1 MKCAGAISPEVY
13 SLTKSQLRSLGTILL
28 VCILLI
34 STTVLAAP
42 YGSRTLTSGSFGGD
56 VVELQRRLTS
66 LGYDVGKPDGIFG
79 PRTRGALVKFQ
90 RDFGL
95 VPDGLAGKW
104 TYMTVDRAY
113 TWQHGHNRTVRQG
126 DSLWLIARDAGTK
139 VETLRWLNRLQD
151 DMLYP
156 GQVLRVPGPIKRNPP
171 PPPKPTPPVAA
182 PKPTPTPVTQAP
194 KPTPPPAPKPTP
206 PAPQPTNPAPQPPQP
221 ADPAPT
227 PPTAPMPDGGSEPGA
242 PSTPGTGTPGSDP
255 AAPTPDTPVGPTP
268 IPPAGPPP
276 GTPSSPL
283 PGTGTPPVGTD
294 SPAREDRYLVLGY
307 YAEDYPGDSRSLDSL
322 KNSLDQVDLVVNFQL
337 KVDAKGNITTG
348 AYPALMEEASRT
360 GIPVQGLL
368 HNLGPN
374 GFDIAVARA
383 VLSDPAVREIT
394 IENLVSAAQTH
405 KLSGIN
411 VDIENVPP
419 DLRHQYTEF
428 VRLLSQRLK
437 PLGLGL
443 TLSIP
448 AKTFDDTRSSWSG
461 AFDYKALGQLADYIV
476 PMAYDEHLPGFQA
489 GPVASLGWVDK
500 VAAFA
505 ASQIPP
511 EKVLLGVAAYGYD
524 WKKGTTTGRGLSVP
538 AAMSLALKNGVQVE
552 WNETAQVPYFTY
564 VSGGQERIV
573 YFENARSLKPKLE
586 LVRKY
591 NLGGIGI
598 WRLGLEEPSIWSAIQ
613 AELGQ

>member
-28 VCILLI
+28 VCFLLV

-79 PRTRGALVKFQ
+79 SRTRSALIRFQ

-113 TWQHGHNRTVRQG
+113 TWQHGHNRTVRKG
-126 DSLWLIARDAGTK
+126 DSLWLIARDAGTS

-171 PPPKPTPPVAA
+171 PA
-182 PKPTPTPVTQAP
+182 PKPTAPVPSPKPKPSPVTPKPAPPAP
-194 KPTPPPAPKPTP
+194 KPAPPPAPKPQP
-206 PAPQPTNPAPQPPQP
+206 QPQPTPQPS
-221 ADPAPT
+221 DPAPT
-227 PPTAPMPDGGSEPGA
+227 PPTAPVPDGGSEPGQ
-242 PSTPGTGTPGSDP
+242 PSTPGADTPGTNPSPPTPPSPDSPTDPTPPIGTPPG
-255 AAPTPDTPVGPTP
+255 APT
-268 IPPAGPPP
+268 
-276 GTPSSPL
+276 SPL
-283 PGTGTPPVGTD
+283 PGTGTPPVGSD
-294 SPAREDRYLVLGY
+294 APIMDGRYLVLGY
-307 YAEDYPGDSRSLDSL
+307 YAEDYPGDSRSLNSL
-322 KNSLDQVDLVVNFQL
+322 KNSLEQVDLVVNFQL
-337 KVDAKGNITTG
+337 KVDAKGTITTG
-348 AYPALMEEASRT
+348 AYPALMEEAART

-374 GFDIAVARA
+374 GFDSAVARA
-383 VLSDPAVREIT
+383 VLSDPDVREST
-394 IENLVSAAQTH
+394 IQNLISAAQTH

-419 DLRHQYTEF
+419 DQRHQYTEF
-428 VRLLSQRLK
+428 VRLLSLRLK

-461 AFDYKALGQLADYIV
+461 AFDYKALGQHADYIV

-489 GPVASLGWVDK
+489 GPVASLGWVEK

-524 WKKGTTTGRGLSVP
+524 WQKGTTTGRGLSVP
-538 AAMSLALKNGVQVE
+538 AAMNLALKNGAQVE

-564 VSGGQERIV
+564 VSGGQERVV

-613 AELGQ
+613 SELGE